1 MAVSPTNH
9 NTVVTGAIQLWRSTN
24 GGNDFSYAQTQTH
37 SDIHDLAYNP
47 IDGILYACT
56 DGGVYRSLN
65 NGNTWEPLWI
75 GFVTGQMFHMRGTPL
90 NDNDFLAGFQDNGIK
105 ARVAGSYWE
114 DVRGADGFDVAF
126 SPTNA
131 NKFYATLDMQ
141 LWRMDGTFQNVTP
154 DQDGFGNKEW
164 FGTVTTHV
172 SNPNIVYAGY
182 SNVFRSDDKGAT
194 WEDLGG
200 SGSWSL
206 ATCPSRANR
215 IYAAGDGSYLE
226 SGDYTPQMYRSDS
239 LGYNWQTLHN
249 DVSFPSVKKITDIG
263 VSPINSNHVYI
274 TIGGFSSANKVF
286 RSTSAGDT
294 WVNWT
299 SNLPNI
305 PINCVA
311 VAGDGASVYIG
322 TDLGV
327 FYRQVGMTEWM
338 PFRNGLPN
346 VPVTDLYIQNN
357 AGKIFAATFGRAL
370 WSADLVD
377 DCPGSL
383 ILSGVFNGGYGHFQ
397 ASNEIRSTQEIYHG
411 ITNELHLTAGNMV
424 ILRPGFVA
432 NRTSYFT
439 ASIDACGSGGIP
451 GED

>member
-1 MAVSPTNH
+1 
-9 NTVVTGAIQLWRSTN
+9 
-24 GGNDFSYAQTQTH
+24 
-37 SDIHDLAYNP
+37 
-47 IDGILYACT
+47 
-56 DGGVYRSLN
+56 
-65 NGNTWEPLWI
+65 
-75 GFVTGQMFHMRGTPL
+75 
-90 NDNDFLAGFQDNGIK
+90 
-105 ARVAGSYWE
+105 
-114 DVRGADGFDVAF
+114 
-126 SPTNA
+126 
-131 NKFYATLDMQ
+131 
-141 LWRMDGTFQNVTP
+141 
-154 DQDGFGNKEW
+154 
-164 FGTVTTHV
+164 
-172 SNPNIVYAGY
+172 
-182 SNVFRSDDKGAT
+182 
-194 WEDLGG
+194 
-200 SGSWSL
+200 
-206 ATCPSRANR
+206 
-215 IYAAGDGSYLE
+215 
-226 SGDYTPQMYRSDS
+226 MYRSDS

-274 TIGGFSSANKVF
+274 TIGGFSSANKGF